1 VEQNVTRP
9 SVIRAV
15 ALSMLL
21 ACWLP
26 SHAQVVLGETS
37 KSLCFG
43 LVAARSAIPEAL
55 LRAVAKIES
64 NNRRDAIHVDSDG
77 TYDVGIMQVNS
88 SHFEELEA
96 DYHVTEKILLER
108 PCVNIAVGARILGGF
123 LRRYG
128 STWRAVGS
136 YGAGTAATK
145 EKARLQYAG
154 LVARALAKGWHANQ
168 VASAIPRERRMMVI
182 E

>member
-1 VEQNVTRP
+1 MTRAP
-9 SVIRAV
+9 LIRAA
-15 ALSMLL
+15 ALPLVL
-21 ACWLP
+21 AACPLA
-26 SHAQVVLGETS
+26 HAQAVQGDTS

-43 LVAARSAIPEAL
+43 LVAARSGIPEGL

-77 TYDVGIMQVNS
+77 TYDVGVMQVNS
-88 SHFEELEA
+88 SHFEELAA

-128 STWRAVGS
+128 ATWRAVGS

-168 VASAIPRERRMMVI
+168 IASAIPRERRMVVT